1 MAFRRLT
8 GSELFFLLLDELA
21 KLAGTVDENSL
32 VKSFLEL
39 SEKVLVERPAS
50 VAVVNAL
57 RKAAEHILEKGIADL
72 AEYINKLKLE
82 YDSALWKSAE
92 VAARRV
98 NRGDR
103 IFTNSNSLAVRRL
116 LKVLRDR
123 EVDVEVFVAES
134 RPGEEGLLMAEYA
147 ESLGFPVYLLTDSAT
162 RFFIKDMDKVFV
174 GAEAIAANGAVVSKV
189 GTSIIALVAKEA
201 RKRVFVVAPTMKF
214 SYESIHGELLKI
226 PEGGSEL
233 LLHTQHAEVVPQGF
247 AARVPLYDVTPA
259 EYVDAVATEYGI
271 VAPQAVP
278 ILLKALYGTY
288 PPEIVHLD
296 RLLVEL
302 KHKYGV

>member
-1 MAFRRLT
+1 MTFRRLT
-8 GSELFFLLLDELA
+8 GSELFFSILDELI
-21 KLAGTVDENSL
+21 KLARTVNENSF
-32 VKSFLEL
+32 VRSFLEL
-39 SEKVLVERPAS
+39 SEKVLMERPAS
-50 VAVVNAL
+50 AAVINAL
-57 RKAAEHILEKGIADL
+57 RNVAERILERGISDL
-72 AEYINKLKLE
+72 AEYINKLRVE
-82 YDSALWKSAE
+82 YDNALWKSAE

-103 IFTNSNSLAVRRL
+103 IFTNSNSLAIRRF

-123 EVDVEVFVAES
+123 GVNVEVFIAES
-134 RPGEEGLLMAEYA
+134 RPGEEGLLMAEYV
-147 ESLGFPVYLLTDSAT
+147 ESLGFTAYLLTDSAT
-162 RFFIKDMDKVFV
+162 RFFIKDVDKVFV

-189 GTSIIALVAKEA
+189 GTSIVALVAKEA

-226 PEGGSEL
+226 PEGGPEL
-233 LLHTQHAEVVPQGF
+233 LARHAEVVPRDF

-288 PPEIVHLD
+288 PPEIMHLD
-296 RLLVEL
+296 NLLVEL
-302 KHKYGV
+302 RRKYGG